1 MINCKV
7 LDRANLKSIVLEKY
21 NPQWSMFFEKESQ
34 KIKLIMG
41 KNAIGIYHVGSTSVP
56 TLLAKPIID
65 IILVVKDLK
74 STRKF
79 LTSKTLEYHYKGE
92 YNLPLRDLYGK
103 EDEFKIYLHVHLVDS
118 PEIELNLSF
127 RDYLRNNRKAR
138 KEYEL
143 VKIVASKNQDSTD
156 KTKTGITKYNLL
168 KNDFIVSVL
177 RKSGFFGICARFA
190 TQEDELAFFYHIK
203 NNFFKR
209 FIEKYSL
216 SEQNSKKIVLYEGVD
231 LVGVTELIHNDSSKL
246 LINFSWTIDNQKF
259 LKKLLYI
266 TENWVRTRTG
276 INLLQANVKDS
287 QSQVYLESGF
297 IRSTESMLF
306 VKVL

>member
-7 LDRANLKSIVLEKY
+7 LDRANLKSIVLGKY
-21 NPQWSMFFEKESQ
+21 NPQWSIFFEKESQ

-41 KNAIGIYHVGSTSVP
+41 KSAIGIYHVGSTSVP

-65 IILVVKDLK
+65 MILVVKDLK

-79 LTSKTLEYHYKGE
+79 LTSKTLGYRYKGE

-103 EDEFKIYLHVHLVDS
+103 EDKFKIYLHVHLVNS
-118 PEIELNLSF
+118 PEIDLNLSF
-127 RDYLRNNRKAR
+127 RDYLKNNRKAR

-143 VKIVASKNQDSTD
+143 VKITASKNQNSTD

-177 RKSGFFGICARFA
+177 RKSGFLGVCARFA

-203 NNFFKR
+203 NNFFRR
-209 FIEKYSL
+209 FIEEYSL

-231 LVGVTELIHNDSSKL
+231 LVGATELIHNDSSKL

-266 TENWVRTRTG
+266 TENWVRTRTRT
-276 INLLQANVKDS
+276 ILLQANVKDS

-306 VKVL
+306 VKAL